1 MKISNLLVA
10 CLLLGGLFSFSS
22 ATETN
27 QEVIYNK
34 KCSECHGLSGEGNP
48 AKKGPALNHQS
59 LGDLY
64 VTIMDLQGELTI
76 TGNSSGDHAQ
86 MEHNIKNLE
95 QEGYIVDPA
104 KMSKYINRT
113 FNDNSAR

>member
-1 MKISNLLVA
+1 
-10 CLLLGGLFSFSS
+10 
-22 ATETN
+22 
-27 QEVIYNK
+27 
-34 KCSECHGLSGEGNP
+34 
-48 AKKGPALNHQS
+48 
-59 LGDLY
+59 
-64 VTIMDLQGELTI
+64 MDLQGELTI